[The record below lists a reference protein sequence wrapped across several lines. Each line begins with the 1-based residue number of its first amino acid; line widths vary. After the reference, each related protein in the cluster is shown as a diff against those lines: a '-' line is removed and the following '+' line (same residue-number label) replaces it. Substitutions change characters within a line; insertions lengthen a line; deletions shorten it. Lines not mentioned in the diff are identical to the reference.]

1 MSEFEAK
8 KRDWFLTEA
17 VCQEQME
24 FYPRSIS
31 RPKVM
36 EAIEGRNP
44 DREHTQSLSWDRTY
58 KYFECLIL
66 RYSAGEE
73 VDSLR
78 APCKEMFE
86 EFGRHKR
93 MFPEWNM
100 KYWEPDAYQ
109 YLMWLLGLAYL
120 FNLPEYVPQIA
131 TWYAHNTDA
140 GDDDPLI
147 CALFSRLGCN
157 VFNVPQN
164 DMVFEKT
171 YRPLLKA
178 LQAGAERK
186 DEAQKHLE
194 AYLKGWYK
202 GMKDCYWYN
211 RHKGKFATHFGYWSF
226 ESGLVS
232 VLCGLDDS
240 AFRDMLYYPKDLVD
254 YARAHPFEPLSEQR
268 KQTLRAL
275 PGEPCPKTGD
285 WYALH
290 LGGKVVSLREGEPMP
305 GPEYGPTGVVI
316 WYLKG

>member
-1 MSEFEAK
+1 MNK
-8 KRDWFLTEA
+8 KVIVPLILGAATLLALYLTGQIGQ
-17 VCQEQME
+17 QEQ
-24 FYPRSIS
+24 
-31 RPKVM
+31 
-36 EAIEGRNP
+36 EAAQVYGNVDIREATLSFRVAGRLAEVNVDEGARI
-44 DREHTQSLSWDRTY
+44 
-58 KYFECLIL
+58 K
-66 RYSAGEE
+66 
-73 VDSLR
+73 
-78 APCKEMFE
+78 
-86 EFGRHKR
+86 
-93 MFPEWNM
+93 
-100 KYWEPDAYQ
+100 
-109 YLMWLLGLAYL
+109 
-120 FNLPEYVPQIA
+120 
-131 TWYAHNTDA
+131 A
-140 GDDDPLI
+140 GDLLATLD
-147 CALFSRLGCN
+147 
-157 VFNVPQN
+157 Q
-164 DMVFEKT
+164 E
-171 YRPLLKA
+171 PLLNA

-186 DEAQKHLE
+186 DEAQKHLT

-290 LGGKVVSLREGEPMP
+290 LGGKVVSVKEGEPMP

>member
-1 MSEFEAK
+1 
-8 KRDWFLTEA
+8 
-17 VCQEQME
+17 ME
-24 FYPRSIS
+24 GGFGASFDPRHVI
-31 RPKVM
+31 
-36 EAIEGRNP
+36 
-44 DREHTQSLSWDRTY
+44 
-58 KYFECLIL
+58 
-66 RYSAGEE
+66 AG
-73 VDSLR
+73 
-78 APCKEMFE
+78 A
-86 EFGRHKR
+86 
-93 MFPEWNM
+93 
-100 KYWEPDAYQ
+100 
-109 YLMWLLGLAYL
+109 LAYTL
-120 FNLPEYVPQIA
+120 RFCCAPLSRVSTRFNAAPDHQPLKNSLQFNSARYIF
-131 TWYAHNTDA
+131 TSMNTRKPSSARRD
-140 GDDDPLI
+140 L
-147 CALFSRLGCN
+147 ALDEQLCFALYSTMIGIN
-157 VFNVPQN
+157 
-164 DMVFEKT
+164 KA